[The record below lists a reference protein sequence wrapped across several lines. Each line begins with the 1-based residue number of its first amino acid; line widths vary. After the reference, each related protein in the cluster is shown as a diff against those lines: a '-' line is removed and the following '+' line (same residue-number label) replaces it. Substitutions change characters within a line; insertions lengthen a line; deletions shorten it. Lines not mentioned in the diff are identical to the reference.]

1 MAEYKSAYTGEQID
15 AGIGKANS
23 AIQESDLQTMLSA
36 YQELLVS
43 GTNIKTINNNSILG
57 SGNLEIQG
65 GGGISNFSVKVID
78 ASNPNDWDENNDAPS
93 QTVLE
98 DIVSN
103 SYQAIRIINIPVDEY
118 GSTSELDMFLTA
130 LVDSEEN
137 SYYARE
143 YQKFDSGDEEEQEPA
158 SIQRFA
164 FEKQGDD
171 PAEIHVD
178 QFELGGGSSGGGNF
192 YFGSYEIGG
201 TYNDEVSLDLPSIT
215 DAIDNNNEVIIR
227 VNGTYGYD
235 TRYFRMETTPV
246 NGKTTIDGNDYWL
259 PVFKCKTNET
269 EYTMVFDRYESEAY
283 IFKMYDSYPKFT
295 PTAID
300 LANNSI
306 TFDVDDYSYMFN
318 KQPKNITL
326 NLGDSGDD
334 LWIDFKLA
342 ISNNALGEESYSY
355 ISNIIPDHS
364 SGSEMTVFTLWVY
377 NNGGNVSTKIYIDQ
391 LTTSV
396 PA

>member
-23 AIQESDLQTMLSA
+23 AVQPADLSA

-57 SGNLEIQG
+57 EGNLVIEG
-65 GGGISNFSVKVID
+65 GGGTSNFNVKVVD
-78 ASNPNDWDENNDAPS
+78 ATNPDDWDEGNDGPS
-93 QTVLE
+93 QAVLE
-98 DIVSN
+98 DIISN
-103 SYQAIRIINIPVDEY
+103 SYQAIRIINMPIDEY
-118 GSTSELDMFLTA
+118 GSTYELDMFLTS
-130 LVDSEEN
+130 LVDSEAN

-143 YQKFDSGDEEEQEPA
+143 YQKFDSGDEEEQDPA
-158 SIQRFA
+158 FIQTFG

-171 PAEIHVD
+171 PAEMQVD
-178 QFELGGGSSGGGNF
+178 QFELGGGGSSGGGNV
-192 YFGSYEIGG
+192 YFGTCEIGG
-201 TYNDEVSLDLPSIT
+201 TYNDEVSLDLASIT
-215 DAIDNNNEVIIR
+215 EAIDNGSEVIIR

-235 TRYFRMETTPV
+235 TRYFRIETTSI
-246 NGKTTIDGNDYWL
+246 NGKSNIDGDDYWT

-269 EYTMVFDRYESEAY
+269 EYTMVYDRYESEAF

-295 PTAID
+295 PTAIE

-334 LWIDFKLA
+334 LWLDFKLA
-342 ISNNALGEESYSY
+342 ISNNASGEESYSY
-355 ISNIIPDHS
+355 VSNIIPDHS
-364 SGSEMTVFTLWVY
+364 SGSEMTIFTLLVY
-377 NNGGNVSTKIYIDQ
+377 NDGGNVSTKIYIDQ

-396 PA
+396 PV